1 MTIYIFKR
9 LTLLIPT
16 LFAIITINF
25 FIMQLSPGG
34 PIENI
39 LAKMHGETSSESNS
53 LTSTS
58 KDFLRA
64 NSNYNNI
71 NRGSIDDEMRKE
83 LEKSFG
89 FDKPIAERYIN
100 MLINYLKFD
109 LGNSLIL
116 RKPISELLIEKSFV
130 SISIG
135 IFALLLIYL
144 ISIPLGIWKAK
155 HNNSQSDYISTFILG
170 TVTAIPPFLLSIAL
184 LIFLASSSFWQI
196 FPMRG
201 LVSENFETMSLL
213 AKLSDII
220 WHITLPTLSI
230 AIGSIATLTL
240 LTKNSFIDEMNKG
253 YVMTA
258 RAKGLT
264 ENKILYNHI
273 FRNAMLIIISGIPL
287 AIVSIILGGSILI
300 EIIFSLDGLGL
311 LGYEAILNRD
321 YPLLIAIIYIY
332 TLIGLIANL
341 IGDILYK
348 IIDPRINFE
357 KR

>member
-109 LGNSLIL
+109 L
-116 RKPISELLIEKSFV
+116 E
-130 SISIG
+130 
-135 IFALLLIYL
+135 
-144 ISIPLGIWKAK
+144 
-155 HNNSQSDYISTFILG
+155 
-170 TVTAIPPFLLSIAL
+170 
-184 LIFLASSSFWQI
+184 
-196 FPMRG
+196 
-201 LVSENFETMSLL
+201 
-213 AKLSDII
+213 
-220 WHITLPTLSI
+220 
-230 AIGSIATLTL
+230 
-240 LTKNSFIDEMNKG
+240 
-253 YVMTA
+253 
-258 RAKGLT
+258 
-264 ENKILYNHI
+264 
-273 FRNAMLIIISGIPL
+273 
-287 AIVSIILGGSILI
+287 IV
-300 EIIFSLDGLGL
+300 
-311 LGYEAILNRD
+311 
-321 YPLLIAIIYIY
+321 
-332 TLIGLIANL
+332 
-341 IGDILYK
+341 
-348 IIDPRINFE
+348 
-357 KR
+357 